1 MESLHNGFTLT
12 FSEGA
17 FPLSTDS
24 VALSGFVRLPR
35 NASVLDLGAGC
46 GTLGVLLC
54 ALRSDCSV
62 TGVELDE
69 SAHLAALKNAEDNH
83 LSSRLNSICA
93 DLTAIPSFIKPGSFS
108 CCVSNPPY
116 FSSGPESKTV
126 PLARKENA
134 CTMADLFSAAGWALK
149 YGGDFFLVHRPE
161 RLAELFACAG
171 KHRLEPKRLCLLR
184 HKTDSPV
191 SLVLI
196 QFRKGANP
204 GLLWEE
210 AALYNPDG
218 TPTEYYRSLYHL

>member
-1 MESLHNGFTLT
+1 MEYLHNGFTLT

-24 VALSGFVRLPR
+24 IALSGFAKLPR
-35 NASVLDLGAGC
+35 NANVLDLGSGC

-54 ALRSDCSV
+54 AQYRDCTV
-62 TGVELDE
+62 TGIDLNEA
-69 SAHLAALKNAEDNH
+69 AHLTALKNAEDNG
-83 LSSRLNSICA
+83 LCSRLNSICA
-93 DLTAIPSFIKPGSFS
+93 DLTAIPTFLKPGSFS
-108 CCVSNPPY
+108 CCISNPPY

-126 PLARKENA
+126 PLARRENA
-134 CTMADLFSAAGWALK
+134 CTMSDLFSAAGWALK

-171 KHRLEPKRLCLLR
+171 KNRLEPKRMCLLR
-184 HKTDSPV
+184 HKTDGPV
-191 SLVLI
+191 TLVLL

-204 GLLWEE
+204 GLRWEE

-218 TPTEYYRSLYHL
+218 TPTDYYRSLYHL